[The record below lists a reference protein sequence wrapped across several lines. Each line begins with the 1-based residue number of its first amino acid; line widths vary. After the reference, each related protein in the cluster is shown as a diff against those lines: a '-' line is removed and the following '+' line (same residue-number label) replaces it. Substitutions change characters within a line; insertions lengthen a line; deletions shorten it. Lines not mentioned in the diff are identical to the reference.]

1 MKTQLRNYVTSA
13 MLLLPALVTLSAL
26 PSSAVA
32 QPAAPEVRSLAV
44 DADAGLEA
52 GSRLRFRLIG
62 TPRVQASV
70 RIRGVRDTIALRE
83 VEPGVYVGRYTLK
96 RVDRVD
102 PDTDV
107 RAVLRRGNR
116 TVLANFELG
125 ATMRTP
131 PLAVA
136 PPPPPP
142 PPVRAPDPLRIERFG
157 MQPIERIEPGAELQ
171 FALEGMPGANASVDL
186 PGVERDLRLRETR
199 PGHYE
204 GSYTIRRSDDL
215 DPNRPV
221 VATLRAGDRA
231 VTANL
236 NMPVGRLGADN
247 RPPNVDNRAPDL
259 VQLVPAE
266 GTTVPAGPPVLI
278 TARFE
283 DGRGSGVDPASV
295 RIVVS
300 GRNVTPEA
308 QIDRQ
313 SLSFRGALPPGRH
326 TVEVTARDLAG
337 NAVRKSWS
345 FDVAVAAPANVP
357 IRILNHGNNDQVGR
371 GPTLVQGQTVPNAN
385 VAVTVVAVAPVANLS
400 QELFSRTLQADANG
414 NFAFTFVPQFPIP
427 GTRYDITMVSTRG
440 NLRDDARLV
449 LVQR

>member
-1 MKTQLRNYVTSA
+1 MKTKLRNYVTSA
-13 MLLLPALVTLSAL
+13 MLLLPAMVTLAAL
-26 PSSAVA
+26 PSSAMA

-44 DADAGLEA
+44 EADAGLEA

-70 RIRGVRDTIALRE
+70 RLRGVRDNIALRE

-96 RVDRVD
+96 RTDRVA
-102 PDTDV
+102 PNTDV
-107 RAVLRRGNR
+107 RAALRRGNR

-125 ATMRTP
+125 ATMAAP
-131 PLAVA
+131 PVA
-136 PPPPPP
+136 AALPPPPA
-142 PPVRAPDPLRIERFG
+142 RAPDALRIERFG
-157 MQPIERIEPGAELQ
+157 MQPIERLEPGAELR

-186 PGVERDLRLRETR
+186 PGVERDLRLRETQ

-215 DPNRPV
+215 HPNRPV
-221 VATLRAGDRA
+221 VATLRAGDRV

-236 NMPVGRLGADN
+236 SLQGVRPGADN
-247 RPPNVDNRAPDL
+247 RPPNSDNRAPEV
-259 VQLVPAE
+259 VQVAPAE
-266 GTTVPAGPPVLI
+266 GATVPAGPPVLI
-278 TARFE
+278 TARFD

-300 GRNVTPEA
+300 GRNVTSEA
-308 QIDRQ
+308 QIDAR
-313 SLSFRGALPPGRH
+313 SVSFRGALPPGRQA
-326 TVEVTARDLAG
+326 VEVTARDHAG
-337 NAVRKSWS
+337 NAVRKGWS
-345 FDVAVAAPANVP
+345 FDVAAAAPANVP
-357 IRILNHGNNDQVGR
+357 MRILNHGNNGQVGS

-385 VAVTVVAVAPVANLS
+385 VAVTVTAVAPVVNLS
-400 QELFSRTLQADANG
+400 QELFSSTVQADANG
-414 NFAFTFVPQFPIP
+414 NFAFSFVPQYPIP

-449 LVQR
+449 LMQR

>member
-1 MKTQLRNYVTSA
+1 M
-13 MLLLPALVTLSAL
+13 
-26 PSSAVA
+26 
-32 QPAAPEVRSLAV
+32 
-44 DADAGLEA
+44 
-52 GSRLRFRLIG
+52 
-62 TPRVQASV
+62 
-70 RIRGVRDTIALRE
+70 
-83 VEPGVYVGRYTLK
+83 
-96 RVDRVD
+96 
-102 PDTDV
+102 
-107 RAVLRRGNR
+107 LRRGNR

-125 ATMRTP
+125 ATMAP
-131 PLAVA
+131 PPVAVA
-136 PPPPPP
+136 PPPPP

-215 DPNRPV
+215 NPNRPI
-221 VATLRAGDRA
+221 VATLRAGDRV

-236 NMPVGRLGADN
+236 NMPVGRPGADN
-247 RPPNVDNRAPDL
+247 RPPHGDNRAPDL

-266 GTTVPAGPPVLI
+266 GATVPAGPPVLI

-326 TVEVTARDLAG
+326 TVEVTARDHAG

-357 IRILNHGNNDQVGR
+357 IRILNHGNNDQVGS

-385 VAVTVVAVAPVANLS
+385 VAVSVVAVAPVANLS

-414 NFAFTFVPQFPIP
+414 NFSFSFVPQFPIP

-449 LVQR
+449 LMQR